1 MTHGTVE
8 TEELDSS
15 DAWDSRDRGA
25 RQHAVTHGTVETEEL
40 DSSDAWDSRDR
51 GARQQ

>member
-25 RQHAVTHGTVETEEL
+25 I

>member
-15 DAWDSRDRGA
+15 DAWDSRD
-25 RQHAVTHGTVETEEL
+25 
-40 DSSDAWDSRDR
+40 SDAWDSRDR
-51 GARQQ
+51 GARQ